1 MNTRFLIYA
10 TAFTRSLATSMG
22 AIVLGGQLARLGFEP
37 GQIVLTVAA
46 GLAGATGAA
55 IVATF
60 WGDRLGRKALLME
73 LALLMA
79 AGGAVVAVASTPILV
94 GAAAFVGMVN
104 GMGRDRGASLILEQ
118 AILPSLASPE
128 QRTRSFAWYN
138 VMQDSG
144 GALGSLAAGLPALL
158 ASPLGLSE
166 LAALRGSFGAYA
178 ALMLVCAAAYVLLP
192 KSVENQAAGSV
203 PVSPATR
210 GVVWRISAL
219 FSIDA
224 LGGGFI
230 TRTMMATFF
239 ITRFAADGI
248 DEGAV
253 GLLYSLALVANILS
267 HFGAAWLGRRIG
279 LVNTMVFTHI
289 PSSLLLI
296 TVAVAPN
303 FWVAA
308 ALLLLRESLVEM
320 DVPTRQSYVMAVV
333 KPEERTFASG
343 VTGIVR
349 MAGWAAAAGFSGF
362 LLRHFELWTLLVA
375 GATMKIFYD
384 LALWYSF
391 RHLKPPEERPLQPA
405 APVGVQ
411 GPSASDRRSP

>member
-1 MNTRFLIYA
+1 VRTR
-10 TAFTRSLATSMG
+10 
-22 AIVLGGQLARLGFEP
+22 
-37 GQIVLTVAA
+37 AA
-46 GLAGATGAA
+46 GLAGATVAA

-60 WGDRLGRKALLME
+60 WGDRLGRKALLIE

-79 AGGAVVAVASTPILV
+79 AGGAVVAVASTPLLV
-94 GAAAFVGMVN
+94 GAAAFLGMVN

-158 ASPLGLSE
+158 ATPLGLSE

-178 ALMLVCAAAYVLLP
+178 ALMLVCAAAYLLLP

-210 GVVWRISAL
+210 GVVFRISAL

-239 ITRFAADGI
+239 MTRFASDGI
-248 DEGAV
+248 DESAV
-253 GLLYSLALVANILS
+253 GLLYSLALGANILS

-289 PSSLLLI
+289 PSSLLLV
-296 TVAVAPN
+296 TVAMAPN

-362 LLRHFELWTLLVA
+362 LLLHFELWTLLVA
-375 GATMKIFYD
+375 GAAMKIFYD
-384 LALWYSF
+384 LALWYNF
-391 RHLKPPEERPLQPA
+391 RHLKPPEEGGQALA
-405 APVGVQ
+405 APGSQ
-411 GPSASDRRSP
+411 PR